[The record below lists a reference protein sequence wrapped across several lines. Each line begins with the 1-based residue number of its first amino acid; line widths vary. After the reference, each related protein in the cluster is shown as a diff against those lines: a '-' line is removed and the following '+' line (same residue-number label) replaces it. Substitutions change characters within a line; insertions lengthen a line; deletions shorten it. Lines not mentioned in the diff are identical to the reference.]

1 VLPHVEKWFAQRTST
16 VADWP
21 VDDLL
26 RAKAS
31 TGLSVSVVLPA
42 LNEAGTVGAIV
53 AAIRREL
60 HEAVRLVD
68 EIVVIDSGSTD
79 GTAAMAAAAGATVLH
94 ADDLLA
100 RTAPVRG
107 KGDAMWRS
115 LLGTSGDLIVFVD
128 ADLEQFSTD
137 MVTGLLGPMLTDAQ
151 VRLVK
156 GLYDRPLHAGATVLP
171 AGGGRVTELV
181 ARPMLNLHWPD
192 LAGLVQPLAGEWAAR
207 RDLLERLSFPCG
219 YGVEIAVLIDT
230 LADSGLDAIAQV
242 DLGMRRHRHQDDA
255 SLGRMA
261 VQVWHAMLTRLPDAA
276 DRADET
282 FTLTQY
288 QRDAG
293 RIAPRVHEVNL
304 EERAPMARQPE
315 YVRRQVA
322 VGDPSAVPRS
332 CRSSSGSR

>member
-94 ADDLLA
+94 ADDLVA
-100 RTAPVRG
+100 RSAPVRG

-276 DRADET
+276 GRADEA

-288 QRDAG
+288 HRDAG

-322 VGDPSAVPRS
+322 VGDPSAAPRS

>member
-1 VLPHVEKWFAQRTST
+1 VLPSVEKWFHERTSS

-21 VDDLL
+21 VDELV
-26 RAKAS
+26 RRKAA
-31 TGLSVSVVLPA
+31 TGLSVSCVLPA

-53 AAIRREL
+53 SAIRREL

-79 GTAAMAAAAGATVLH
+79 GTAAMAAAAGADVLH
-94 ADDLLA
+94 ADELLP

-115 LLGTSGDLIVFVD
+115 LLGTTGDLIVFVD

-137 MVTGLLGPMLTDAQ
+137 MVTGLLGPMLADQQ

-181 ARPMLNLHWPD
+181 ARPMLNLHWPE
-192 LAGLVQPLAGEWAAR
+192 LAGMVQPLAGEWAAR
-207 RDLLERLSFPCG
+207 RDLLERLTFPCG

-230 LADSGLDAIAQV
+230 LADSGLGAIAQV

-261 VQVWHAMLTRLPDAA
+261 VQVWHAMLQRLPDAA
-276 DRADET
+276 RTENPGG
-282 FTLTQY
+282 FTLTQFH
-288 QRDAG
+288 RDAG
-293 RIAPRVHEVNL
+293 RITPRIHEVNL
-304 EERAPMARQPE
+304 DERAPMVSQPE
-315 YVRRQVA
+315 YARRQPA
-322 VGDPSAVPRS
+322 APATLRS
-332 CRSSSGSR
+332 WRRSSGSR

>member
-1 VLPHVEKWFAQRTST
+1 VLPSVEKWFFERTST

-21 VDDLL
+21 VDELL
-26 RAKAS
+26 RRKAT
-31 TGLSVSVVLPA
+31 TGLSVSCVLPA

-53 AAIRREL
+53 SAIRREL

-79 GTAAMAAAAGATVLH
+79 GTAAMAAAAGADVLH
-94 ADDLLA
+94 ADDLLT
-100 RTAPVRG
+100 RTGPVSG

-137 MVTGLLGPMLTDAQ
+137 MVTGLLGPMLADQQ

-192 LAGLVQPLAGEWAAR
+192 LAGMVQPLAGEWAAR
-207 RDLLERLSFPCG
+207 RDLLERLTFPCG

-230 LADSGLDAIAQV
+230 LTDSGLDAIAQV

-261 VQVWHAMLTRLPDAA
+261 VQVWHAMLQRLPDATRTA
-276 DRADET
+276 DPAG
-282 FTLTQY
+282 FTLTQF
-288 QRDAG
+288 QREAG
-293 RIAPRVHEVNL
+293 RIAPRLHEVNL
-304 EERAPMARQPE
+304 NERPPMADQAE
-315 YVRRQVA
+315 YVRRQVVA
-322 VGDPSAVPRS
+322 GELAAPRS
-332 CRSSSGSR
+332 WRSSSGSR